1 MKKIRLLF
9 LLMASLYALAIN
21 ANYSGETWIGG
32 LEYRYYISLR
42 NCYAYVDVPTKTKGP
57 ITIPSQLYI
66 EGSLCKVYLTKGTF
80 RGCNKI
86 TSVTFDGSDLI
97 YDYTKET
104 DIPALFEDCDSL
116 EAVYFPKRGY
126 KNYDGALYSSTKIIF
141 CPASFKGNYQTLLSK
156 AGYIGERAFQNNHTL
171 YNVTLRGKDIGES
184 AFQGCSNL
192 KSIILED
199 CALGDSCFKDCPQ
212 LAEVKIEGGP
222 KFGDHIFENTNIT
235 ELIIPKYAKP
245 QYSWESINI
254 FGNDSTERTVYNL
267 TGYNIL
273 AHRNV
278 HILNFNSEKN
288 GIFSVDTIGYTGLE
302 IKIDSD
308 KLKHHAVSVD
318 SIRIYDLLELSAY
331 RYKDNNR
338 TYIPTNNS
346 VRANKDICS
355 CWGQIWFYLTIN
367 GKKYESIANSSAG
380 LPKAKVVIDNTTQST
395 ITGHI
400 EATNNSEATID
411 KYAYVLY
418 SDYNNEQL
426 TDNNGNNSHFII
438 SNLGSNREYDI
449 SPVVYY
455 KNSQGRIRGG
465 EVYARTK
472 SIEPYITIEKSTP
485 TAIVLKGSSNNIDAV
500 IVNSNFTVEGNTYP
514 NNELKLTDLEI
525 GKTYEA
531 TYQVKTIG
539 STESCKLSFTTPNLQ
554 ITTIKDARAI
564 SNTAAIICASTNLDD
579 SDTHAGFEWR
589 RYDAP
594 ELVPSSRTNC
604 PVVDGV
610 MMGALKN
617 LSSNTYYK
625 FRPYYKDTEGT
636 EYFGEWSAF
645 GTADAYVY
653 FEPTVRTYS
662 INNIEDT
669 RAEVRGFAIAG
680 SDPIV
685 EQGFEYWESDNTN
698 STPMYNLFSA
708 NNKQIVNS
716 EGQWMSATLENLN
729 SNATYTVRAFVKTE
743 KGTTYGEQQTFT
755 TTSLSG
761 NKNILRSSEDI
772 SIKLIGQERNCTKL
786 YIEGLNN
793 EGKYQIYSINGTLVC
808 SGTLDCTETAHIINI
823 PNLTSGMYLLK
834 VISNKQC
841 KTLRFVTK

>member
-21 ANYSGETWIGG
+21 ANSSGLTWIGG
-32 LEYRYYISLR
+32 LQYRYYTSLTY
-42 NCYAYVDVPTKTKGP
+42 CYAYVTVPTKTKGP

-66 EGSLCKVYLTKGTF
+66 EGHLCKVYLTEGTF

-97 YDYTKET
+97 HDYSKET

-116 EAVYFPKRGY
+116 EAVYFPKHDY
-126 KNYDGALYSSTKIIF
+126 KNYDGALYYSTKIIF

-192 KSIILED
+192 KSIILEG

-235 ELIIPKYAKP
+235 ELIIPKYAEP

-278 HILNFNSEKN
+278 HILNFKSGSN

-308 KLKHHAVSVD
+308 KLQHHAVSVD
-318 SIRIYDLLELSAY
+318 SIYITG
-331 RYKDNNR
+331 R
-338 TYIPTNNS
+338 TYIPTNNY

-355 CWGQIWFYLTIN
+355 QWHMTYNLTIN
-367 GKKYESIANSSAG
+367 GKKYQTYTEYLDTG

-411 KYAYVLY
+411 KYAYVCG
-418 SDYNNEQL
+418 SNEQL
-426 TDNNGNNSHFII
+426 TDDNGNSSHFII
-438 SNLGSNREYDI
+438 SNLGSNRTYDYI
-449 SPVVYY
+449 HPIVYY
-455 KNSQGRIRGG
+455 KNSRGRIGG
-465 EVYARTK
+465 RDVSARTK
-472 SIEPYITIEKSTP
+472 SVTPYITIEKSTP

-500 IVNSNFTVEGNTYP
+500 IVNSNFIVEGNSYP

-554 ITTIKDARAI
+554 ITSIKDARAI

-594 ELVPSSRTNC
+594 ELVPSSRANC

-680 SDPIV
+680 SDPII

-729 SNATYTVRAFVKTE
+729 SNATYMVRAFVKTE

-772 SIKLIGQERNCTKL
+772 SIKLIGQERNCIKL

>member
-1 MKKIRLLF
+1 
-9 LLMASLYALAIN
+9 MASLYALAIN
-21 ANYSGETWIGG
+21 ANSSGLTWIGG
-32 LEYRYYISLR
+32 LQYRYYTSLTY
-42 NCYAYVDVPTKTKGP
+42 CYAYVTVPTKTKGP

-66 EGSLCKVYLTKGTF
+66 EGHLCKVYLTEGTF

-97 YDYTKET
+97 HDYSKET

-116 EAVYFPKRGY
+116 EAVYFPKHDY
-126 KNYDGALYSSTKIIF
+126 KNYDGALYYSTKIIF

-156 AGYIGERAFQNNHTL
+156 ADYIGERAFQNNHTL
-171 YNVTLRGKDIGES
+171 YNVTLRGKDIGKS

-192 KSIILED
+192 KSIILKG
-199 CALGDSCFKDCPQ
+199 CTLGNSCFKDCPQ
-212 LAEVKIEGGP
+212 LAEVKIEEGLE
-222 KFGDHIFENTNIT
+222 FEDHIFENTNIT
-235 ELIIPKYAKP
+235 ELIIPEYAKP
-245 QYSWESINI
+245 QYNWKSIYI

-267 TGYNIL
+267 TRYNIL

-278 HILNFNSEKN
+278 HILNFKSGSN

-302 IKIDSD
+302 IRIDSD
-308 KLKHHAVSVD
+308 KLQHHAVSVD
-318 SIRIYDLLELSAY
+318 SIYITG
-331 RYKDNNR
+331 R
-338 TYIPTNNS
+338 TYIPTNNY

-355 CWGQIWFYLTIN
+355 QWDMTYNLTIN
-367 GKKYESIANSSAG
+367 GKKYQTNTEYLHTG

-438 SNLGSNREYDI
+438 SNLGSNRKYDI

-465 EVYARTK
+465 EAYARTK

-531 TYQVKTIG
+531 TYQVKTID

-594 ELVPSSRTNC
+594 ELVPSSRANC

-645 GTADAYVY
+645 GNADAYVY

-669 RAEVRGFAIAG
+669 SAEVRGFAIAG

-761 NKNILRSSEDI
+761 NKNILRSSEE
-772 SIKLIGQERNCTKL
+772 ERNCIKL

>member
-1 MKKIRLLF
+1 
-9 LLMASLYALAIN
+9 MASLYALAIN
-21 ANYSGETWIGG
+21 ANYSGVTWIGG
-32 LEYRYYISLR
+32 LQYTFYVSLT
-42 NCYAYVDVPTKTKGP
+42 NCYAYVNVPTKTKGP

-66 EGSLCKVYLTKGTF
+66 ERNLCKVYLTKGTF

-97 YDYTKET
+97 NDYTKET

-192 KSIILED
+192 KSIILEG

-235 ELIIPKYAKP
+235 ELIIPKYAEP

-278 HILNFNSEKN
+278 HILNFKSGSN

-308 KLKHHAVSVD
+308 KLQHHAVSVD
-318 SIRIYDLLELSAY
+318 SIYITG
-331 RYKDNNR
+331 R
-338 TYIPTNNS
+338 TYIPTNNY

-355 CWGQIWFYLTIN
+355 QWHMTYNLTIN
-367 GKKYESIANSSAG
+367 GKKYQTYTEYLDTG

-411 KYAYVLY
+411 KYAYVCG
-418 SDYNNEQL
+418 SNEQL
-426 TDNNGNNSHFII
+426 TDDNGNSSHFII
-438 SNLGSNREYDI
+438 SNLGSNRTYDYI
-449 SPVVYY
+449 HPIVYY
-455 KNSQGRIRGG
+455 KNSRGRIGG
-465 EVYARTK
+465 RDVSARTK
-472 SIEPYITIEKSTP
+472 SVTPYITIEKSTP

-500 IVNSNFTVEGNTYP
+500 IVNSNFIVEGNSYP

-594 ELVPSSRTNC
+594 ELVPSSRANC

-680 SDPIV
+680 SDPII

-729 SNATYTVRAFVKTE
+729 SNATYMVRAFVKTE

-772 SIKLIGQERNCTKL
+772 SIKLIGQERNCIKL

>member
-21 ANYSGETWIGG
+21 ANSSGLTWIGG
-32 LEYRYYISLR
+32 LQYRYYTSLTY
-42 NCYAYVDVPTKTKGP
+42 CYAYVTVPTKTKGP

-66 EGSLCKVYLTKGTF
+66 EGHLCKVYLTEGTF

-97 YDYTKET
+97 HDYSKET

-116 EAVYFPKRGY
+116 EAVYFPKHDY
-126 KNYDGALYSSTKIIF
+126 KNYDGALYYSTKIIF

-156 AGYIGERAFQNNHTL
+156 ADYIGERAFQNNHTL
-171 YNVTLRGKDIGES
+171 YNVTLRGKDIGKS

-192 KSIILED
+192 KSIILKG
-199 CALGDSCFKDCPQ
+199 CTLGNSCFKDCPQ
-212 LAEVKIEGGP
+212 LAEVKIEEGLE
-222 KFGDHIFENTNIT
+222 FEDHIFENTNIT
-235 ELIIPKYAKP
+235 ELIIPEYAKP
-245 QYSWESINI
+245 QYNWKSIYI

-267 TGYNIL
+267 TRYNIL

-278 HILNFNSEKN
+278 HILNFKSGSN

-302 IKIDSD
+302 IRIDSD
-308 KLKHHAVSVD
+308 KLQHHAVSVD
-318 SIRIYDLLELSAY
+318 SIYITG
-331 RYKDNNR
+331 R
-338 TYIPTNNS
+338 TYIPTNNY

-355 CWGQIWFYLTIN
+355 QWDMTYNLTIN
-367 GKKYESIANSSAG
+367 GKKYQTNTEYLHTG

-438 SNLGSNREYDI
+438 SNLGSNRKYDI

-465 EVYARTK
+465 EAYARTK

-531 TYQVKTIG
+531 TYQVKTID

-594 ELVPSSRTNC
+594 ELVPSSRANC

-772 SIKLIGQERNCTKL
+772 SIKLIGQERNCIKL